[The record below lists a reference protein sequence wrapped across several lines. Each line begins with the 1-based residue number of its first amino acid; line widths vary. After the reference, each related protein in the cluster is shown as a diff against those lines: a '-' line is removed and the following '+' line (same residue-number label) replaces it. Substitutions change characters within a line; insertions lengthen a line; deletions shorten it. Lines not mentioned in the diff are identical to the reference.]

1 MTLVPLTIATA
12 CYIWAAV
19 ALAIDTKYALGFTYL
34 AYAAANV
41 GLMYIAAK

>member
-1 MTLVPLTIATA
+1 MTLVPLIIATG

-41 GLMYIAAK
+41 GLIYIAAK